1 MFQDGS
7 SPSWDT
13 RTEKFSCRQKSQI
26 VLKNKRI
33 CPSSCPLSLHK
44 ALISCT
50 RAPDLNCHR
59 AALFITRALRPAEI
73 QPAEAVLEMN
83 QSRYGTRA
91 ANCWAASGA
100 CTRVSLPVET
110 ATWREETAF
119 ASSESLYCTWK
130 RRGIDIE
137 VLICWVSAIKA
148 SSELA
153 RMRGDFIMGGVI
165 WILAH
170 DMF

>member
-1 MFQDGS
+1 MFQDG

-13 RTEKFSCRQKSQI
+13 RTEKSSCPQKSQI
-26 VLKNKRI
+26 FRKNRRS
-33 CPSSCPLSLHK
+33 CPSSFPLSLHK

-50 RAPDLNCHR
+50 RAPNLNCHR
-59 AALFITRALRPAEI
+59 AALFSTRALRPAEI

-83 QSRYGTRA
+83 QSRYWTRA
-91 ANCWAASGA
+91 ADCRAASGA
-100 CTRVSLPVET
+100 CTHASLPVET
-110 ATWREETAF
+110 ATWRTETAF

-137 VLICWVSAIKA
+137 VLICLVSAIKA

-153 RMRGDFIMGGVI
+153 RMRSGFIMGGVI

-170 DMF
+170 DM